1 MTPQIALRLAAAA
14 ALIAMGSCA
23 ATPDTSPGM
32 MMPDGAANHPITVE
46 PSYRALKLAW
56 SPAAGG
62 LSPAEQVQFH
72 AFVADYLAHG
82 NGSIAVSAPAT
93 LGAQG
98 AAQWFAAGINA
109 MGVSRDKILIA
120 THDAASGDMRVEVN
134 YVSYQAHTDKC
145 GDWSENLAFT
155 LDNSTPKNFG
165 CAVQQNIAAMVA
177 DPRDLLGPR
186 TLGESDAARR
196 AAVVTNYEQGKPT
209 SAEKRKGDLGNEQS
223 GFASAAGE

>member
-177 DPRDLLGPR
+177 DPRDLVQPR
-186 TLGESDAARR
+186 GFEPADANR
-196 AAVVTNYEQGKPT
+196 AATVIGNYETGKIT
-209 SAEKRKGDLGNEQS
+209 AAEKHTSDLSVEQS
-223 GFASAAGE
+223 APGSGVGN